1 MPILRIRQDDL
12 RDPRIEAFMAEH
24 LADMHATSPPESVH
38 ALDMGA
44 LRRPEISFF
53 TGWYDTPQ
61 GDELVATGAMKRL
74 DMNRGELKSMRT
86 RADLRGHGL
95 GRQMLLHLVGYARQ
109 LGLQQLLL
117 ETGTGPFFEPA
128 HALYLRHGF
137 VDCEPFD
144 DYTLDPYSRYMQ
156 RVL

>member
-1 MPILRIRQDDL
+1 MPPLRIRQDNL
-12 RDPRIEAFMAEH
+12 SDPRIEAFMNEH
-24 LADMHATSPPESVH
+24 LADMRATSPPESVH
-38 ALDMGA
+38 ALDMTK

-61 GDELVATGAMKRL
+61 GDELVVTGALKRL
-74 DMNRGELKSMRT
+74 DVSRGELKSMRS

-95 GRQMLLHLVGYARQ
+95 GRQMLLHLMNYARSI
-109 LGLQQLLL
+109 GLQQLLL

-128 HALYLRHGF
+128 HGLYLSQGF
-137 VDCEPFD
+137 VDCAPFD
-144 DYTLDPYSRYMQ
+144 GYTLDPFSRYMQ